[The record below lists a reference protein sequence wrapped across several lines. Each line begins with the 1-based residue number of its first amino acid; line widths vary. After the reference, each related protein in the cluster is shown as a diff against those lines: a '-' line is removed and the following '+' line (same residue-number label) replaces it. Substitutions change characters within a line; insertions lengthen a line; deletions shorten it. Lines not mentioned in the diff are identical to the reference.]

1 MSSRGSGEAPPPAT
15 ILNVDDNDAGRYA
28 KSRIL
33 RAAGYEVIEAGTG
46 REALRLARESGPQLA
61 LIDVVLPDSD
71 GFAVCQALKGDR
83 ATASIMVL
91 LVSARRVQRENR
103 VSALEKGA
111 DGYLVEPIEPEELL
125 ATIKAL
131 LRLSADITERKRAE
145 ELLQQSQRELQAEL
159 ADTKLLQQ
167 LSKRLLEEDRPGLL
181 YESILD
187 AAVAIMHSDFA
198 SLQMLEPY
206 EGKEH
211 ALRLLAFRGFTPEAA
226 RFWQW
231 VWLNSECVCSIALK
245 TRTRVIVPN
254 VNTCASIGA
263 DHLAT
268 YRQTGI
274 QAVQTTPLFALS
286 GKLVGMV
293 STHWT
298 VPHRPAER
306 ELQLLDI
313 LARQAADLMERKQ
326 AEEALLTLNN
336 ELERRVEERTR
347 EVRAS
352 KERLRALATELTL
365 TEQRERHRLATE
377 LHDHLQQLL
386 VLGKLKLG
394 QGKRMPQTAPAC
406 VEVMGQVDN
415 VLSEALQYTRSLVA
429 DLSPPVLRD
438 HGLPAALQWLGENMK
453 KHDLTVT
460 INVSEVDDLKLP
472 EDQAVLLFQSVR
484 ELLINASKHA
494 GTGQATVTLERRN
507 GCLGIHVRDEGNGF
521 EPAASSVAER
531 PNGTLSSKFGLFSIA
546 ERMKMLGGTCEIV
559 SAPGQGTSATLM
571 LPVGPKLESE
581 VLSPG
586 SPAVDLQASRH
597 SVRSGLS
604 APGSRL
610 PSNAPI
616 RVLLVDDHAMMRQG
630 LRTVLDGYA
639 DLKVVGEAED
649 GDEAITAVEQLQ
661 PDVVVMDLQMQ
672 KKNGI
677 EATSAIKARHPDIT
691 IIGLSVNADAK
702 NAECMRKAGAA
713 MLLTKEAAVEQLY
726 AAIQDAV
733 YPSLLW
739 KFSDEKIQA

>member
-1 MSSRGSGEAPPPAT
+1 
-15 ILNVDDNDAGRYA
+15 
-28 KSRIL
+28 
-33 RAAGYEVIEAGTG
+33 
-46 REALRLARESGPQLA
+46 
-61 LIDVVLPDSD
+61 
-71 GFAVCQALKGDR
+71 
-83 ATASIMVL
+83 
-91 LVSARRVQRENR
+91 
-103 VSALEKGA
+103 
-111 DGYLVEPIEPEELL
+111 
-125 ATIKAL
+125 
-131 LRLSADITERKRAE
+131 
-145 ELLQQSQRELQAEL
+145 
-159 ADTKLLQQ
+159 
-167 LSKRLLEEDRPGLL
+167 
-181 YESILD
+181 
-187 AAVAIMHSDFA
+187 
-198 SLQMLEPY
+198 
-206 EGKEH
+206 
-211 ALRLLAFRGFTPEAA
+211 
-226 RFWQW
+226 
-231 VWLNSECVCSIALK
+231 
-245 TRTRVIVPN
+245 
-254 VNTCASIGA
+254 
-263 DHLAT
+263 
-268 YRQTGI
+268 
-274 QAVQTTPLFALS
+274 
-286 GKLVGMV
+286 
-293 STHWT
+293 
-298 VPHRPAER
+298 
-306 ELQLLDI
+306 
-313 LARQAADLMERKQ
+313 
-326 AEEALLTLNN
+326 
-336 ELERRVEERTR
+336 
-347 EVRAS
+347 
-352 KERLRALATELTL
+352 
-365 TEQRERHRLATE
+365 
-377 LHDHLQQLL
+377 
-386 VLGKLKLG
+386 
-394 QGKRMPQTAPAC
+394 
-406 VEVMGQVDN
+406 

-571 LPVGPKLESE
+571 LPVGPKVESE

-586 SPAVDLQASRH
+586 SPAIDLQASRH

-702 NAECMRKAGAA
+702 NAESMRKVGAA

-739 KFSDEKIQA
+739 KFSNEKIQA

>member
-1 MSSRGSGEAPPPAT
+1 MSSRGSGEDSTHAT
-15 ILNVDDNDAGRYA
+15 ILNADDNDAGRYA

-46 REALRLARESGPQLA
+46 REALRLAREAGPQLA

-211 ALRLLAFRGFTPEAA
+211 ALRLLAFRGFNPEAA

-274 QAVQTTPLFALS
+274 QAVQTTPLFARS
-286 GKLVGMV
+286 GRLVGMV

-298 VPHRPAER
+298 APHQPAER

-394 QGKRMPQTAPAC
+394 QGKRMAQTAPAC
-406 VEVMGQVDN
+406 AEVMGQVDN

-453 KHDLTVT
+453 KHDLAVT
-460 INVSEVDDLKLP
+460 INVSVRDDLKLP

-507 GCLGIHVRDEGNGF
+507 GYLWIHVRDEGHGF
-521 EPAASSVAER
+521 EPAASPAAET

-559 SAPGQGTSATLM
+559 SAPGQGTTATLM
-571 LPVGPKLESE
+571 LPVGPKVESE
-581 VLSPG
+581 GLSSG
-586 SPAVDLQASRH
+586 SPAIDLQASPQ
-597 SVRSGLS
+597 SARSGLR
-604 APGSRL
+604 APGSVL
-610 PSNAPI
+610 PKKAPI

-639 DLKVVGEAED
+639 DLEVVGEADD
-649 GDEAITAVEQLQ
+649 GHEAIAAVEQLQ

-677 EATSAIKARHPDIT
+677 EATLAIKARHPDIT
-691 IIGLSVNADAK
+691 IIGLSVNADAN
-702 NAECMRKAGAA
+702 NAESMRKAGAA

-726 AAIQDAV
+726 AAIQDTV
-733 YPSLLW
+733 YPSPLW